1 MFSLELQNAIR
12 NEEVIYLPN
21 FYDLNITLEDAEADA
36 EYARSVDNIKLY
48 EHGYYCS
55 QTAYITT
62 NEVKRFCQILSN
74 ETGSLA
80 CDAHFFVAYDT
91 DCVGFGTHSDETDIL
106 NIQCV
111 GSTVWEIDGM
121 KYKLTENDAIYFP
134 ANTLHEV
141 RSLTEPRVGCSF
153 GFKAL
158 R

>member
-21 FYDLNITLEDAEADA
+21 FYDLNITLEDAERDA
-36 EYARSVDNIKLY
+36 EYARSVNNIKLY
-48 EHGYYCS
+48 DHGYCS
-55 QTAYITT
+55 HTAYITT

-74 ETGSLA
+74 ETGSHS
-80 CDAHFFVAYDT
+80 CDAHFFVTYDV
-91 DCVGFGTHSDETDIL
+91 DCEGFGAHSDGTDIL
-106 NIQCV
+106 FIQCV
-111 GSTVWEIDGM
+111 GATVWEIDGM
-121 KYKLTENDAIYFP
+121 KYKLTENDGIYFP
-134 ANTLHEV
+134 ANTIHEV